1 MSKRKISARTC
12 DVLLVVIEKP
22 ASHGVCDGG
31 NNGKTLGERERGKT
45 QREIQE
51 TISAGTPAV
60 ALENK
65 GALYNHRLDV
75 FQSLYTF
82 YRLTYFG

>member
-1 MSKRKISARTC
+1 M
-12 DVLLVVIEKP
+12 
-22 ASHGVCDGG
+22 
-31 NNGKTLGERERGKT
+31 
-45 QREIQE
+45 
-51 TISAGTPAV
+51 AGTMGKPWEKEKEEKLKGKYKRQPPQGHRQLHLSSPA

-82 YRLTYFG
+82 YRLTYFE